1 GTRMSEYP
9 SISYRSSKNMTPL
22 PWAGILD
29 HVSQSLGPELSQQL
43 STLPLPPLY
52 RVKQHFPRERITD
65 VDAHLRQALEYP
77 AFRARIPA
85 GGRVAITAGSRGVA
99 RIPEI
104 LRAVARIVAEWGAA
118 PFILPAMG
126 SHGGATAA

>member
-1 GTRMSEYP
+1 TLHILSL
-9 SISYRSSKNMTPL
+9 IKNMTPL

-29 HVSQSLGPELSQQL
+29 RVSQSLGPELSQQL
-43 STLPLPPLY
+43 ATLPLPPLY
-52 RVKQHFPRERITD
+52 RVTQRFPRERITD
-65 VDAHLRQALEYP
+65 VEAHLRQALNQP
-77 AFRARIPA
+77 PFRARIPA

-104 LRAVARIVAEWGAA
+104 LRAIARIVAEWGAQ

-126 SHGGATAA
+126 S